1 MAIHQDLTKLTQEQL
16 IAMLVAQQVQAQ
28 RKLTCKVSAKGA
40 VSLYGMGRWPVTLYA
55 EQWQR
60 VLGEAD
66 AIRAFIK
73 ANAASLSTKGDAAP
87 ALAA

>member
-16 IAMLVAQQVQAQ
+16 IAMLVAQQAQAQ
-28 RKLTCKVSAKGA
+28 RKLSCKVSAKGA

-55 EQWQR
+55 EQWER
-60 VLGEAD
+60 VLSEAD

-73 ANAASLSTKGDAAP
+73 ANAASLSSKAA
-87 ALAA
+87 A